1 MHVIVLGAGVIGV
14 TTAYYLTRFGHRVTL
29 VERSSSVGGGAT
41 FANGGQLSYSFTEVF
56 AQPSIPGRLPAIL
69 AGRDPGVCVSLM
81 GNPGLTRWSLAFLA
95 QCTRARADRNTLQLL
110 VLALRSRE
118 LLSELARTADLSFG
132 HRKAGK
138 LVVTRSEA
146 VLQRAARLLGEKRMR
161 GCDVALL
168 SRDEAVG
175 LEPALASM
183 DGGFRGAIYGAS
195 DELGDARHF
204 THALFRWLVD
214 NTPLDARFHTEAIA
228 LETDR
233 RGFRGVRSA
242 AGTIPGDAIVLCLGA
257 CESRSLLPAV
267 RGPMLP
273 ARGYSVTLPRGAS
286 APSVS
291 ITDLDNRIL
300 FSPLAERLR
309 VTGFA
314 DFVGFTRHRDTARIA
329 TLRQVARRVAPAV
342 ADYECE
348 DDHAWGGYR
357 PMTPDGQPMVGAT
370 NTPGVFANLGH
381 GALGWTLAASSG
393 FTAASAADSWW
404 RAKNGGIV
412 R

>member
-1 MHVIVLGAGVIGV
+1 
-14 TTAYYLTRFGHRVTL
+14 
-29 VERSSSVGGGAT
+29 
-41 FANGGQLSYSFTEVF
+41 
-56 AQPSIPGRLPAIL
+56 
-69 AGRDPGVCVSLM
+69 
-81 GNPGLTRWSLAFLA
+81 
-95 QCTRARADRNTLQLL
+95 
-110 VLALRSRE
+110 
-118 LLSELARTADLSFG
+118 
-132 HRKAGK
+132 
-138 LVVTRSEA
+138 
-146 VLQRAARLLGEKRMR
+146 MR

-329 TLRQVARRVAPAV
+329 TLRQVARRVALLPQSPGSDATSLLDHDTAEAVIEHRVVLGTHGHSGLRRALIGSVASAV
-342 ADYECE
+342 ARS
-348 DDHAWGGYR
+348 A
-357 PMTPDGQPMVGAT
+357 PVPVLLVPPL
-370 NTPGVFANLGH
+370 PG
-381 GALGWTLAASSG
+381 
-393 FTAASAADSWW
+393 
-404 RAKNGGIV
+404 
-412 R
+412 